1 MEKKRNRDLPTLMG
15 YVLTFIVYATD
26 LVLFVRR
33 TIVPNRNPWI
43 NPLGGDQYT
52 GRQIFPWY
60 ELFSGSDWVFVAL
73 GIFGVFWVW
82 LFFAVFSVIVM
93 AIVSKLLGIKPD

>member
-1 MEKKRNRDLPTLMG
+1 MG

-26 LVLFVRR
+26 LVLFVRG